1 MNTKKL
7 LLSVLFVV
15 ASTFALSAG
24 LTVAKAEP
32 ALSARL
38 NLGKDI
44 AIKIETNL
52 GADVTA
58 ATANFAWAGS
68 LGEYDDEVI
77 GEKGTDGE
85 YVFTYRG
92 LSAQHMDKTVNV
104 TVNYSVAG
112 IEQTPVSRT
121 FCVKDYLNALKE
133 KTFKDE
139 GYTEYSLAKLKTLA
153 NDTLC
158 YGGAAQK
165 YLDETVENTV
175 GDGVYGSDIYY
186 EDLTPVSIAIQG
198 DDLAWKTGL

>member
-1 MNTKKL
+1 MKAKSGPEKMVKGVKKMNTKKL
-7 LLSVLFVV
+7 LLSILFVV

-32 ALSARL
+32 VLNARL

-52 GADVTA
+52 GDDVTA

-68 LGEYDDEVI
+68 NGEYDDEVV
-77 GEKGTDGE
+77 GEKGADGE
-85 YVFTYRG
+85 YLFTYRG

-112 IEQTPVSRT
+112 KEQTPLTGT

-133 KTFKDE
+133 KTFNDE
-139 GYTEYSLAKLKTLA
+139 GTEYSLAKLK
-153 NDTLC
+153 N
-158 YGGAAQK
+158 
-165 YLDETVENTV
+165 
-175 GDGVYGSDIYY
+175 I
-186 EDLTPVSIAIQG
+186 
-198 DDLAWKTGL
+198 